1 MTVDQPKGD
10 SPDDAPIVDLVRP
23 LGEKTINGMV
33 VNMQLLAQAADRIG
47 AGKHEMLTFT
57 GYRNA
62 RGELVPDYDSVRI
75 ERRSET

>member
-1 MTVDQPKGD
+1 MTDQTAGD
-10 SPDDAPIVDLVRP
+10 TPETAPTVNLVTP

-33 VNMQLLAQAADRIG
+33 VNLKLLAQAADKLG
-47 AGKHEMLTFT
+47 AGKYEMLSIS

-75 ERRSET
+75 EKKT